1 MGKAREVAA
10 ASVAAFNEHDLEWL
24 RSLYA
29 ADAVLEAPGDV
40 RLEGGDA
47 AADYT
52 KRWQQAFRDS
62 YMRIVT
68 EIVDGDRAALRFVI
82 EGVHEDALIGSLGDL
97 PATHRRIALEGVMLI
112 RVAQGSIVEHSL
124 WFDRAQIASQLGLA
138 PELVASA

>member
-10 ASVAAFNEHDLEWL
+10 ASVAAFNNHDMEWL

-29 ADAVLEAPGDV
+29 VDAVLEAPGDV

-47 AADYT
+47 AIEYT

-62 YMRIVT
+62 YLRIVT

-82 EGVHEDALIGSLGDL
+82 EGTHEDALIGSLGDL
-97 PATHRRIALEGVMLI
+97 PPTHRRIALDGVMLI
-112 RVAQGSIVEHSL
+112 RVSGGFIVEHTL
-124 WFDRAQIASQLGLA
+124 WFDRGQIASQLEVA